1 MSKNKAQGIDK
12 PVFNDLHDQR
22 ESDKEL
28 EDSEQVCVLI
38 IYEKGR
44 PELICPDLE
53 SQTRAAQAMEE
64 HPEILLR
71 VRPKLEEN

>member
-1 MSKNKAQGIDK
+1 MSKNKTQGIAK
-12 PVFNDLHDQR
+12 PVFDDLHDRR
-22 ESDKEL
+22 EADKEL
-28 EDSEQVCVLI
+28 EDSWQVCVLI
-38 IYEKGR
+38 IDEEGR